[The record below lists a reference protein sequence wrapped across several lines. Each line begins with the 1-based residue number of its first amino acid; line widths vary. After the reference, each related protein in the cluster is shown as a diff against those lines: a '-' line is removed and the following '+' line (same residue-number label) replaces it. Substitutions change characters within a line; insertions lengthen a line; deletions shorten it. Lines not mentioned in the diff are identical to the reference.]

1 MRFLI
6 LGFLMISWLF
16 GAVNL
21 NTASKEELM
30 SVKGIGEA
38 KAQAILDYRAKQ
50 PFKSVNELSNMKGFG
65 AKTLE
70 KLKGEF
76 VVEETLPKE
85 DKKSKEDKKA
95 SKESKTKKG
104 SER

>member
-6 LGFLMISWLF
+6 LGFLMVSWLF

-38 KAQAILDYRAKQ
+38 KAQAIIEYRSNK
-50 PFKSVNELSNMKGFG
+50 PFESVNELGNVKGFG
-65 AKTLE
+65 KKTLE

-76 VVEETLPKE
+76 IVEDSLPKE
-85 DKKSKEDKKA
+85 SP
-95 SKESKTKKG
+95 KTKEGKG
-104 SER
+104 NKGKKENKE

>member
-6 LGFLMISWLF
+6 LGFLMVSWLF

-38 KAQAILDYRAKQ
+38 KAQAIIEYRSNK
-50 PFKSVNELSNMKGFG
+50 PFQSVSELGNVKGFG
-65 AKTLE
+65 KKTLE

-76 VVEETLPKE
+76 IVEESLP
-85 DKKSKEDKKA
+85 A
-95 SKESKTKKG
+95 KESKKTKEG
-104 SER
+104 ERNKSKKESKE

>member
-6 LGFLMISWLF
+6 LGFLMMSWLF

-38 KAQAILDYRAKQ
+38 KAQAIIEYRSNK
-50 PFKSVNELSNMKGFG
+50 PFESVNELGNVKGFG
-65 AKTLE
+65 KKTLE

-76 VVEETLPKE
+76 IVEESLPKE
-85 DKKSKEDKKA
+85 SK
-95 SKESKTKKG
+95 KTKEGKG
-104 SER
+104 NKGKKENKE

>member
-6 LGFLMISWLF
+6 LGFLMVSWLF

-38 KAQAILDYRAKQ
+38 KAQAIIEYRSNK
-50 PFKSVNELSNMKGFG
+50 PFESVNELGNVKGFG
-65 AKTLE
+65 KKTLE

-76 VVEETLPKE
+76 IVEESP
-85 DKKSKEDKKA
+85 
-95 SKESKTKKG
+95 KTKEGKG
-104 SER
+104 SKGKKENKE

>member
-6 LGFLMISWLF
+6 LGFLMVSWLF

-38 KAQAILDYRAKQ
+38 KAQAIIEYRSNK
-50 PFKSVNELSNMKGFG
+50 PFESVNELGNVKGFG
-65 AKTLE
+65 KKTLE

-76 VVEETLPKE
+76 IVEESLPKE
-85 DKKSKEDKKA
+85 SK
-95 SKESKTKKG
+95 KTKEGKG
-104 SER
+104 NKGKKENKE

>member
-1 MRFLI
+1 MRLLI
-6 LGFLMISWLF
+6 LGFLMVSWLF

-38 KAQAILDYRAKQ
+38 KAQAIIEYRSNK
-50 PFKSVNELSNMKGFG
+50 PFESVNELGNVKGFG
-65 AKTLE
+65 KKTLE

-76 VVEETLPKE
+76 IVEESLPKE
-85 DKKSKEDKKA
+85 SK
-95 SKESKTKKG
+95 KTKEGKG
-104 SER
+104 NKGKKENKE